1 MENEILWLYLFT
13 RLNTL
18 REMAIVVVVFGA
30 FGLLAAWFARFIDGW
45 KGPVKS
51 LTAVWVCVVLVTVA
65 IPTQKD
71 AMLILAG
78 TGVIQAAKTD
88 TAQRLAGKSVQV
100 IEKALDDYL
109 KQTTKE
115 KSQ

>member
-1 MENEILWLYLFT
+1 MENEVFWLYLFT
-13 RLNTL
+13 RLD
-18 REMAIVVVVFGA
+18 AINAILINMSILGGFGVGA
-30 FGLLAAWFARFIDGW
+30 GWFAVFVDRW

-51 LTAVWVCVVLVTVA
+51 MTAVWACAVVLAVMT
-65 IPTQKD
+65 PTQKD
-71 AMLILAG
+71 AMFILAG

-88 TAQRLAGKSVQV
+88 TAQRLAGKSVAV

-115 KSQ
+115 KSK

>member
-1 MENEILWLYLFT
+1 MENEVVLLYLFT
-13 RLNTL
+13 RLDAL
-18 REMAIVVVVFGA
+18 KHLLFVASMLGSFGVA
-30 FGLLAAWFARFIDGW
+30 AAWFAIFIDDW
-45 KGPVKS
+45 KGPVKT
-51 LTAVWVCVVLVTVA
+51 LTALWVCVVAFTVMV
-65 IPTQKD
+65 PTQED
-71 AMLILAG
+71 AVFILAG

-115 KSQ
+115 KSK

>member
-1 MENEILWLYLFT
+1 MTNEVFWLYLFT
-13 RLNTL
+13 RLD
-18 REMAIVVVVFGA
+18 AIQALLQIASMLGGFGV
-30 FGLLAAWFARFIDGW
+30 GAAWFAVFIDRW
-45 KGPVKS
+45 NGPVKS
-51 LTAVWVCVVLVTVA
+51 LTAVWVCVVMLFVM

-71 AMLILAG
+71 AMFILAG

-88 TAQRLAGKSVQV
+88 TAQRLAGKSVAV

-115 KSQ
+115 KSK

>member
-1 MENEILWLYLFT
+1 MENEVLWLYLFT
-13 RLNTL
+13 RLDAL
-18 REMAIVVVVFGA
+18 RELAIVATVFG
-30 FGLLAAWFARFIDGW
+30 GSGVGAAWFAVFVDDW

-51 LTAVWVCVVLVTVA
+51 LTALWVCVVLCTVA

-71 AMLILAG
+71 AMFILAG

-88 TAQRLAGKSVQV
+88 TAQRLAGKSVAV

-115 KSQ
+115 KSK

>member
-1 MENEILWLYLFT
+1 MENEVFWLYLFT
-13 RLNTL
+13 RLDMLCALSTV
-18 REMAIVVVVFGA
+18 ATVFG
-30 FGLLAAWFARFIDGW
+30 GMGVGVAWVANFIDAW

-51 LTAVWVCVVLVTVA
+51 LTAVWLFAVLCTVV

-71 AMLILAG
+71 AMFILAG

-88 TAQRLAGKSVQV
+88 TAQRLAGKSVAV

-115 KSQ
+115 KSK